1 MTLLYKKIRTFRKIN
16 QTLVKRRR
24 TKKTR
29 IRTRGVLTVKDVH
42 SLIKQKEI
50 VRQ

>member
-1 MTLLYKKIRTFRKIN
+1 MTLLHKKVRTLYKTN
-16 QTLVKRRR
+16 QVLVKRRR

-29 IRTRGVLTVKDVH
+29 VRAGGILTIKNVH